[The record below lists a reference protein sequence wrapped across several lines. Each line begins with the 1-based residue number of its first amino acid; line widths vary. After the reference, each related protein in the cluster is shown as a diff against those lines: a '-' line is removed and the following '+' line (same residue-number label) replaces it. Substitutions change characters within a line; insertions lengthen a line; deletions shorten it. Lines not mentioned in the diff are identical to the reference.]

1 MDINELL
8 SKFDSGQLIGLV
20 LGGIAL
26 LGGSVCGVVGII
38 AGVIHS
44 RHNAHRA
51 EVEAALKQDMLNRGM
66 SAQDIVAVMQAG
78 TKPPRSC

>member
-26 LGGSVCGVVGII
+26 LGGSSLRGRRHHRGC
-38 AGVIHS
+38 HS
-44 RHNAHRA
+44 
-51 EVEAALKQDMLNRGM
+51 Q
-66 SAQDIVAVMQAG
+66 
-78 TKPPRSC
+78 PP

>member
-26 LGGSVCGVVGII
+26 TGGLVCGVVGII
-38 AGVIHS
+38 AGVFHG

-66 SAQDIVAVMQAG
+66 SAQEIQAVMEAG
-78 TKPPRSC
+78 TKSQKAC